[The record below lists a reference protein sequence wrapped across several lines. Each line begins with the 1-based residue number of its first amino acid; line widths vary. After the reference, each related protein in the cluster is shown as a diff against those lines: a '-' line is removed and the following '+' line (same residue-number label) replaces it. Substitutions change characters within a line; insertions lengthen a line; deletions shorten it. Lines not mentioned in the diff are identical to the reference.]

1 MALMTLE
8 EAIDHAT
15 FVAATCACEEC
26 GTEHLQIA
34 EWLTELKT
42 RREAER
48 ENKDKILILKL
59 ADGQSYFWQTPD
71 FDEYDV
77 KGRFF
82 VVLKDDHWIAMYAI
96 DQIVAMEVTETG

>member
-8 EAIDHAT
+8 EAIAHAT
-15 FVAATCACEEC
+15 SVAEICACEEC
-26 GTEHLQIA
+26 GMEHLQIA

-42 RREAER
+42 RREAEQNTC
-48 ENKDKILILKL
+48 EKILIVQL
-59 ADGQSYFWQTPD
+59 ADGRSYLWKTPD

-82 VVLKDDHWIAMYAI
+82 VVLKDEHWVAMYAL
-96 DQIVAMEVTETG
+96 DKIVAMEVT

>member
-1 MALMTLE
+1 MARMTLD
-8 EAIDHAT
+8 EAIEHAV
-15 FVAATCACEEC
+15 FVAETCACEEC
-26 GTEHLQIA
+26 GMEHLQIA

-42 RREAER
+42 KRETEQESR
-48 ENKDKILILKL
+48 DKILILKL

-82 VVLKDDHWIAMYAI
+82 VVLKDDHWIAMYAL
-96 DQIVAMEVTETG
+96 DQIVAMEVTEAG